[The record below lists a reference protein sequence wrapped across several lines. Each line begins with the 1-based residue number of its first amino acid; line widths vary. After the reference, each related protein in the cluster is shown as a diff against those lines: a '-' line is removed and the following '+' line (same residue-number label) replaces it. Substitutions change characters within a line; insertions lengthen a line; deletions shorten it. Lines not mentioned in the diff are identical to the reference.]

1 MNTVIHGESTTAT
14 ITTGSTTKPALE
26 RQKITDGAAHV
37 SVKGTASVNQVV
49 DAVYYTGTLD
59 TAATNSV
66 TIPDTI
72 GYKEAIFKFAGLPTG
87 VTVDVTGDVS
97 ETQAG
102 TYSVAMGLQSIAV
115 ARSNT
120 TVTTSSANGTF
131 VRDWGFVFTALKLT
145 ISGTPAAGTLTYHV
159 ILRK

>member
-1 MNTVIHGESTTAT
+1 MNVAGLDSAGNIVSLEMSDG
-14 ITTGSTTKPALE
+14 GSG
-26 RQKITDGAAHV
+26 RGAAHV
-37 SVKGTASVNQVV
+37 AQQGTVSTNQVLDV
-49 DAVYYTGTLD
+49 AYYTGTID
-59 TAATNSV
+59 TAAANSI

-72 GYKEAIFKFAGLPTG
+72 GYKEALFKFAGLPVG

-120 TVTTSSANGTF
+120 TVTTSSSNGTF
-131 VRDWGFVFTALKLT
+131 VRDWGFAFTALKLT
-145 ISGTPAAGTLTYHV
+145 ISGTPAAGTLTYNV
-159 ILRK
+159 ILRR